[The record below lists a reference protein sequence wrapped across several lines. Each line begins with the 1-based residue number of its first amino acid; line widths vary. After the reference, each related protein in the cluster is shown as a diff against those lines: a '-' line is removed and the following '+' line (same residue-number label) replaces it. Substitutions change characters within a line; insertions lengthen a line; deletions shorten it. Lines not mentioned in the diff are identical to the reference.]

1 MLGVSVGKG
10 GIWWFQVKM
19 AKLCHSLPPP
29 DLPAIFLKKGSTM
42 NREQAAALVSQ
53 LGIELGGAA
62 KTYVMDDHGEAHF
75 VFKGDVGVM
84 IKHEES
90 VLVVACTLA
99 SDIRDDDPSVFAGLL
114 GYQFLGLRTLGAVLS
129 WNASANSLVLSRL
142 LFDEPS
148 AADLARELAVLLRVA
163 DRVREEIQPILDGS
177 FSAGDDE
184 PASPGASDFALE
196 RFARA

>member
-1 MLGVSVGKG
+1 
-10 GIWWFQVKM
+10 
-19 AKLCHSLPPP
+19 
-29 DLPAIFLKKGSTM
+29 
-42 NREQAAALVSQ
+42 
-53 LGIELGGAA
+53 
-62 KTYVMDDHGEAHF
+62 
-75 VFKGDVGVM
+75 
-84 IKHEES
+84 
-90 VLVVACTLA
+90 VVACTLA
-99 SDIRDDDPSVFAGLL
+99 SDIGEDDPSVFAGLL